1 MNAPDP
7 LASLNRLFIEALLHI
22 GDAGD
27 IDGACRLAA
36 RGWSL
41 LRHDQPDEAQ
51 RLNAAM
57 HNLTNPR
64 RRSREQPRTGNGVEP
79 V

>member
-1 MNAPDP
+1 MDAPDP

-27 IDGACRLAA
+27 VDGACRLAA
-36 RGWSL
+36 RAWSL

-51 RLNAAM
+51 RLNAVM
-57 HNLTNPR
+57 HKLTLAKR
-64 RRSREQPRTGNGVEP
+64 RGKSRAGDGVEP
-79 V
+79 A